1 MSIPRPEHPKPQWK
15 RDNWLNLNGEW
26 QFEIDNARSGYDRGV
41 FRTDTTLSQTI
52 TVPFCPE
59 SKLSGIA
66 HTDFMRGVWYKRKV
80 TLPKIETGVRVH
92 VGAADYRCK
101 VYINGL
107 YAGST
112 HEGGYTPFYVGAM
125 SSYWYEGENEIALY
139 VEDDTQDTAI
149 PSGKQCAAYH
159 SWGCYYTRTTGVWQ
173 TVWLEFLD
181 FDTHIENAHFLTNCA
196 DNSVTV
202 TANLI
207 GRADFACD
215 ITFDGKPM
223 GRYAASDA
231 SGDITFTVPLAEQHL
246 WDLGKGDLYD
256 VTFTFGNDRVQSY
269 FGLRDV
275 AFDGMRFLLNGRS
288 VFQRLVLDQGFYPDG
303 IYTAPT
309 DEALKKDIELSM
321 ALGFNGARL
330 HEKVF
335 GERFLYHA
343 DKMGYMVWGEY
354 PDWGLDHSKP
364 ENLAPIMNE
373 WMEVVKRDRNHPS
386 IIGWCPRNETWDQ
399 DHRKQWDYGVEL
411 LYRVTKM
418 MDPTRPCIDASGNYH
433 VKTDVFCLHDYSQD
447 PAVLRERYMPLADG
461 GCPIDPHGDRQTY
474 AYEPVMISEYGGIA
488 WDTSGNGWGY
498 GEGPKTLEEFYE
510 RLQGLTDALLDNP
523 ALFGFCYTQ
532 LTNVEQE
539 QNGLYTYDRQPKFDP
554 DRLRAIFSRKA
565 AIEE

>member
-1 MSIPRPEHPKPQWK
+1 MSIPRPEHPKPQWMRNK
-15 RDNWLNLNGEW
+15 WLNLNGEW
-26 QFEIDNARSGYDRGV
+26 EFEIDNARCGCYHDFSSPDHRLS
-41 FRTDTTLSQTI
+41 DTI
-52 TVPFCPE
+52 IVPFCPE
-59 SKLSGIA
+59 SQLSGIA

-80 TLPKIETGVRVH
+80 ILPKIETGVRVH

-107 YAGST
+107 YAGM
-112 HEGGYTPFYVGAM
+112 HEGGYTSFYVGAM
-125 SSYWYEGENEIALY
+125 STYWHEGENEIALY
-139 VEDDTQDTAI
+139 VEDDTQDTTI
-149 PSGKQCAAYH
+149 PSGKQCATFY

-181 FDTHIENAHFLTNCA
+181 FETHVKNAHFVTDCA

-202 TANLI
+202 TANLV
-207 GRADFACD
+207 GHADFACD

-223 GRYAASDA
+223 GHYEATDA

-246 WDLGKGDLYD
+246 WDLGKGNLYD
-256 VTFTFGNDRVQSY
+256 VTFTFGNDCVQSY
-269 FGLRDV
+269 FGMREL
-275 AFDGMRFLLNGRS
+275 AFDGMRFLLNGRP

-335 GERFLYHA
+335 EERYLYHA

-433 VKTDVFCLHDYSQD
+433 VKTDIFCLHDYTQD
-447 PAVLRERYMPLADG
+447 PAVLRERYMPLAEES
-461 GCPIDPHGDRQTY
+461 CPIDPHADRQTY
-474 AYEPVMISEYGGIA
+474 NDEPVMISEYGGIA
-488 WDTSGNGWGY
+488 WGQSEDGWGY
-498 GEGPKTLEEFYE
+498 GEGPKTLEEFYD

-565 AIEE
+565 AIEK